1 VVIFESLFMAQYLPF
16 VKGYS
21 KALMILREHNVEYKI
36 WETLSQL
43 EKNPIKKWYLQLLS
57 KRMYDEEKTALNAFD
72 ALTTVTKEDKQELQ
86 KMGCNKLIHV
96 APFCIDVDALK
107 MMPSSDANVQSV
119 FHIGSM
125 EWMPNCEAMKWFLE
139 KVWPRVTDKIAT
151 AHFYMAGRGMPASF
165 HQYNSESVHVVG
177 EVEDAYEFMS
187 KHQVMIVPLFS
198 GSGIRV
204 KILEAMALGKSI
216 VSTNLGMAG
225 IDCISSVH
233 ACLANNADEFAQA
246 IIDLLSY
253 NEKSKQMGLEAQK
266 LIQEKYTLSKVISQ
280 TLDFYQ
286 MVASSS
292 GK

>member
-1 VVIFESLFMAQYLPF
+1 
-16 VKGYS
+16 
-21 KALMILREHNVEYKI
+21 
-36 WETLSQL
+36 
-43 EKNPIKKWYLQLLS
+43 
-57 KRMYDEEKTALNAFD
+57 
-72 ALTTVTKEDKQELQ
+72 
-86 KMGCNKLIHV
+86 
-96 APFCIDVDALK
+96 
-107 MMPSSDANVQSV
+107 
-119 FHIGSM
+119 
-125 EWMPNCEAMKWFLE
+125 
-139 KVWPRVTDKIAT
+139 
-151 AHFYMAGRGMPASF
+151 
-165 HQYNSESVHVVG
+165 
-177 EVEDAYEFMS
+177 
-187 KHQVMIVPLFS
+187 
-198 GSGIRV
+198 V